1 MPAITAPKIQNKPIH
16 ATENLV
22 PYAPRVPHPATTH
35 PTTNQ
40 PAAKKNQTGHPS
52 KQHRNRNTTRPD
64 QQPKAMR
71 IQSRRHPTCFTQ
83 SWKSSRNDIRRESRS
98 RGNRIAS
105 ASFGRAQAHAIPL
118 PGPAG
123 RVPQASPHRSP
134 ALRAV
139 FRRRVRTAPRPCGPC
154 SAGEPGSLGHGSG
167 SASGGLRPRSAFAVP
182 SVIFAGGR
190 LAAHVYLSSPAGPRP
205 LAGWTR
211 SRVRCGQPSQARAAR
226 PSSPVCACGG
236 RPVRR
241 RVGRDSGGLLQPA
254 PGTSPHAPPLGSDRP
269 RLMLRPAAPDRLGVP
284 RLAT

>member
-1 MPAITAPKIQNKPIH
+1 MLVRTAPETQNKPIH
-16 ATENLV
+16 ATENRV
-22 PYAPRVPHPATTH
+22 PYAPRPPH
-35 PTTNQ
+35 PTTTTNNNNQ
-40 PAAKKNQTGHPS
+40 PTADTNQTGHLS
-52 KQHRNRNTTRPD
+52 KQHRNHNTTRPD
-64 QQPKAMR
+64 QQPQAMR

-105 ASFGRAQAHAIPL
+105 ASFGRAQAHAILL

-154 SAGEPGSLGHGSG
+154 SAGEPGSVARGPG
-167 SASGGLRPRSAFAVP
+167 SASGGLRPRYAIAVAW
-182 SVIFAGGR
+182 VVFAGGR
-190 LAAHVYLSSPAGPRP
+190 NAAHVYLSSPAGPRP

-211 SRVRCGQPSQARAAR
+211 SGVPCGSASQARPPR
-226 PSSPVCACGG
+226 PSSPVCAVGV

-241 RVGRDSGGLLQPA
+241 RVGRAAGGLLQPA
-254 PGTSPHAPPLGSDRP
+254 PGTSPRAPQLGSDKP